1 MLLVL
6 ICDVAHFLISHGSA
20 SSVLLLLLLD
30 EALPVKEK
38 LFLQAARSTLSF
50 SCFLVSCVPLI
61 FEAMGGTQSSVAT
74 SSPPIASPPPVT
86 EPEILKP
93 PTTTTMPAFDIDD
106 IQRYLQYR
114 IPSSIVFG
122 GLSGGAWGYYIG
134 DAAAL
139 YSCTYAFG
147 FGFASTA
154 FFCGTYGL
162 RTLRQQDDI
171 YNYAISGSLNSAW
184 MVTGLA
190 GRRKGMLAGLIGGI
204 GGIALKVSGDWLHDT
219 ARMAWITHRKVTLDN
234 SRPRLLGTMTQRKT
248 MPGSPNPNI
257 SSPNTPNTPSS
268 PNTLHQKN
276 NNNDNQMMKPDH
288 PIAMRTTFYLFGTPK
303 PKLDPPAAAAGT
315 STSK

>member
-1 MLLVL
+1 
-6 ICDVAHFLISHGSA
+6 
-20 SSVLLLLLLD
+20 
-30 EALPVKEK
+30 
-38 LFLQAARSTLSF
+38 
-50 SCFLVSCVPLI
+50 
-61 FEAMGGTQSSVAT
+61 MGGTQSSIAT
-74 SSPPIASPPPVT
+74 SPSSSLSSAPEILPPPVT
-86 EPEILKP
+86 EPELSK
-93 PTTTTMPAFDIDD
+93 PTTTIPTFDIED

-190 GRRKGMLAGLIGGI
+190 GRRKGMLAGLIGAV

-234 SRPRLLGTMTQRKT
+234 SRPRLLGTMSQRKT
-248 MPGSPNPNI
+248 MPGNPN
-257 SSPNTPNTPSS
+257 SSSS
-268 PNTLHQKN
+268 TMNQKN

-288 PIAMRTTFYLFGTPK
+288 PIAMRTTWYLFGTPK
-303 PKLDPPAAAAGT
+303 PKLDPPAASSST
-315 STSK
+315 STPNSVR